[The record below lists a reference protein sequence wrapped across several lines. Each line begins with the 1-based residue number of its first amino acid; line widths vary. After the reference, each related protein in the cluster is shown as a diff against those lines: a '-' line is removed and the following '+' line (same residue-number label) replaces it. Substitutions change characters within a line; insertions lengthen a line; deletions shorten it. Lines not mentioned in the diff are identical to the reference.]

1 MGDERIKETEA
12 KFLVWR
18 PEQIDRVLSK
28 LGEQGYALTE
38 RGTATHLDR
47 YFDTRDWSVLRA
59 GWACRSR
66 TRNGDSRLMLKS
78 MGEQVGSVFHREE
91 IEQPQAGEVLA
102 DLTKGEECSELFTV
116 ESRRTVYE
124 VSVPGK
130 RDCTLEI
137 DLDRSCIQAE
147 KHYHKA
153 LGRIE
158 FMELEFEGDADEVE
172 RLADML
178 SHESSLVPSQMSKF
192 ERGIQAA
199 GYKITLADEFAHLP
213 KPTMKSPILDLV
225 YWYLGQQFDALRLQR
240 PRAWEGLDPEGI
252 HKMRVATRRLRASL
266 RAFRDVLPEY
276 AFGQLEPEVKWLASV
291 LGDARDADVCEMSA
305 EQYKSAV
312 VDLPESALAPYI
324 ERMRQTTLDTHAA
337 LIDALSGLRYAELIG
352 SLNAFINVGLEE
364 DHSDVERVKDCEDRF
379 VDKEMSRT
387 LKRARKVSKKPSP
400 RKLHKLRIQAKRLR
414 YLLEVFFEVNPQKW
428 TPMIEALEE
437 FQEVIGLHQD
447 SVTAIGRLSDYL
459 AIAEDGVETQAIEQ
473 LIAYEEHLKIDRRTA
488 AWKEWRKFRKTLA

>member
-1 MGDERIKETEA
+1 MGDARTKETEA

-18 PEQIDRVLSK
+18 PEHIDRVLRK
-28 LGEQGYALTE
+28 LGEEGYTLTE

-78 MGEQVGSVFHREE
+78 MGEQVGAVFHREE

-102 DLTKGEECSELFTV
+102 DLTRGKECSELFTV
-116 ESRRTVYE
+116 ESQRTVYE

-130 RDCTLEI
+130 RGSDLEI
-137 DLDRSCIQAE
+137 DLDRSCIEAE

-153 LGRIE
+153 MGRIE

-172 RLADML
+172 RLAEVL
-178 SHESSLVPSQMSKF
+178 RHETALVPSQMSKF

-199 GYKITLADEFAHLP
+199 GYTVTVGSEFANLP
-213 KPTMKSPILDLV
+213 KPTVKSPILDLV
-225 YWYLGQQFDALRLQR
+225 YWYLGQQFDALQLQR
-240 PRAWEGLDPEGI
+240 PRAWEGLDPEGV

-266 RAFRDVLPEY
+266 RAFRRLLPDY
-276 AFGQLEPEVKWLASV
+276 AYDHLEPEVKWLASV

-305 EQYKSAV
+305 VQYV
-312 VDLPESALAPYI
+312 GVLEDLPASALAPYI
-324 ERMRQTTLDTHAA
+324 GRMRQTTLGAHAE
-337 LIDALSGLRYAELIG
+337 LVDALAGPRYAELVG
-352 SLNAFINVGLEE
+352 SLNAFISLGLEE
-364 DHSDVERVKDCEDRF
+364 DHGGEERVKDCEERI
-379 VDKEMSRT
+379 VGKELSKT
-387 LKRARKVSKKPSP
+387 LKRARKVSKKSSP

-414 YLLEVFFEVNPQKW
+414 YLLEVFFEVDPEKW

-447 SVTAIGRLSDYL
+447 SVTAIARLTDYL
-459 AIAEDGVETQAIEQ
+459 ETAGDGIEARAIEQ

-488 AWKEWRKFRKTLA
+488 AWKEWRKFQQTL